1 MCRSYGMTIC
11 ARIFECISTTVKN
24 VENGEK
30 LPESVDAVRFK
41 LYIRNV
47 RTRLY
52 SCFSKY

>member
-1 MCRSYGMTIC
+1 MLGSL
-11 ARIFECISTTVKN
+11 N
-24 VENGEK
+24 VFPLRLNENGEK